1 MAQSRHA
8 QCADECPLLGAKRT
22 LTNRC
27 SAEFETWGPAPRA
40 ASRGLVLASR
50 HRVVGPGL
58 GLVRFLRRLT
68 VARAAHMVAL
78 MLRLI
83 FTLARF
89 VAVISTLALTMI
101 VSHLVTPL
109 QGPIWA

>member
-1 MAQSRHA
+1 MLTRGSTAPRIAPLSLNRAAQVRPWR
-8 QCADECPLLGAKRT
+8 PLL
-22 LTNRC
+22 LT
-27 SAEFETWGPAPRA
+27 PAPPA

-58 GLVRFLRRLT
+58 GFVRFLRRLT

-83 FTLARF
+83 FTLAWF
-89 VAVISTLALTMI
+89 MAVISTLALTMI

-109 QGPIWA
+109 

>member
-1 MAQSRHA
+1 MAHGA
-8 QCADECPLLGAKRT
+8 GHCPD
-22 LTNRC
+22 
-27 SAEFETWGPAPRA
+27 SHGPAHSDARA
-40 ASRGLVLASR
+40 LASRGLVLASR
-50 HRVVGPGL
+50 HRVVGPDL
-58 GLVRFLRRLT
+58 GLVRFLRRFT

-109 QGPIWA
+109 